1 MENVIELDTPIIEKK
16 RVNVPWKAMFLWSIF
31 ISGGVTIPHA
41 VNEFN
46 GWYEAKRQQIILAE
60 IEKDL
65 AKEPLTI
72 DLKMNTKALPTTVK
86 REQLLKMLYASTIQ
100 LNQCQHSIAM
110 IKDTVGF
117 MEPTSK

>member
-46 GWYEAKRQQIILAE
+46 GWYEAKRQEIILAE

-86 REQLLKMLYASTIQ
+86 REQLLKMLYVSTIQ
-100 LNQCQHSIAM
+100 LNQCQHSMTM

-117 MEPTSK
+117 MEPTK